1 MRLRSVPKV
10 IPMLALSLLAS
21 PAARAG
27 SGAGPERVPV
37 LVELFTSEGCSS
49 CPPADVLLARLQRT
63 QPVDGAEIVPLELH
77 VDYWNHLGWRDPF
90 SDGAFSDRQKAYASR
105 FGTGRIYT
113 PQLVVDGAMELVG
126 SDEPRARRAVEL
138 AARKPKGRL
147 ELQAERGAGDAV
159 SVRVK
164 TSSLPPF
171 AGTADVVLALV
182 EDGLASDVTR
192 GENEGRRLPHTA
204 VVRQLVPVGRL
215 RAGGEALD
223 ETRVLRLAGQAP
235 RGVRRAI
242 AFAQEGPSGR
252 VLALSWLPL

>member
-1 MRLRSVPKV
+1 LSLRSVPKV

-21 PAARAG
+21 PAARAA

-90 SDGAFSDRQKAYASR
+90 SDAAFSDRQKAYAGR

-113 PQLVVDGAMELVG
+113 PQLVVDGAAEQVG
-126 SDEPRARRAVEL
+126 GNEPRARRAIEL
-138 AARKPKGRL
+138 AGRRPKGRL
-147 ELQAERGAGDAV
+147 ELAVERRAGDEV
-159 SVRVK
+159 NVRVRM
-164 TSSLPPF
+164 SGLPAF
-171 AGTADVVLALV
+171 TGSVDVLLALV
-182 EDGLASDVTR
+182 EDGLTSDVTR
-192 GENEGRRLPHTA
+192 GENEGRRLPHAA

-215 RAGGEALD
+215 RAPAGTLD
-223 ETRVLRLAGQAP
+223 ETRVLRLPGTAP
-235 RGVRRAI
+235 RGVRRVI
-242 AFAQEGPSGR
+242 AFAQESPVGR
-252 VLALSWLPL
+252 VLAVSWLPL